1 MKRISMASWT
11 AALSAAHEYVHSE
24 ESRVGEP
31 KCHHITPLSTGLYLA
46 PSARTGQHLVRV
58 YDCVRCGE
66 RVHDDTAPGAPHLY
80 VACRENRA
88 PCEGEPWNPPF
99 DELRHL
105 QATQSKVFPNARNE

>member
-1 MKRISMASWT
+1 MASFA
-11 AALSAAHEYVHSE
+11 AALSATYVQFQSE
-24 ESRVGEP
+24 KTPEEEP
-31 KCHHITPLSTGLYLA
+31 KCRHLTPLSTGLYLA
-46 PSARTGQHLVRV
+46 STVRTGQHLVRV

-80 VACRENRA
+80 VACREDRA
-88 PCEGEPWNPPF
+88 PCEGAPWNPPF